1 MRSLLAGSRAVEAI
15 RLELKAELE
24 GDRSWAAADHCGGMR
39 GGDMPLGPVLP
50 R

>member
-24 GDRSWAAADHCGGMR
+24 GDRSWQRQTISVA
-39 GGDMPLGPVLP
+39 
-50 R
+50 